1 MESHN
6 NNLTSSD
13 IDQLK
18 KKILSRSASFKK
30 KPTSEQPE
38 QFKFNNELPRNNEV
52 ANERDRS
59 NSYNSEDSVST
70 IQFDSNN
77 NNNAGQKIEESASSN
92 NINMNLQARVLAF
105 HEQRQNLKR
114 SSSIKKPSDIMKN
127 GSNNNSSEDFQQY
140 NNAIKISSKEKE
152 RSKNSPHM
160 EIFVPEKRT
169 SINSSNPGT
178 PSIDVVNKPLPPLP
192 TDKKRISSNPKDIV
206 EQQHSSSSN
215 SIANKTANHNSK
227 LIEKKMQKMSLLQ
240 NRNKNLSSLLPR
252 KKVFD
257 EETSSVSS
265 IVTTDSEPDFELE
278 SYNKKGGLPFMNNNS
293 SGNLDKNKKLSSSPT
308 QTRHFGSKPSSPFRA
323 TTFGITKEASERE
336 MNPKRKAPPVPSNFQ
351 FPTLNTQTPPQQSS
365 APIQNRSQQKIKMG
379 LSARRGLKLDIS
391 KMHKSSPST
400 SSTAS
405 SGNNP
410 GEFNLKLPGHAVKTS
425 VDMSHSTDS
434 ISSTDSTKSFMKNNN
449 NLSQLSSK
457 RNNNNNLR
465 NSVNTVGTDS
475 SNANNPNN
483 SLGSNS
489 QVGTI
494 FANFSKYL
502 NIKNGSLNFAGK
514 LSLSSEGINFSN
526 GSSFSITLDELEYVG
541 ELGRGNYGNVTKV
554 LHKPTQIIMA
564 MKEVR
569 LELDESKFRQILME
583 LDVLH
588 KCSSAYIVDFYGAFF
603 VEGAVYMCMECMDG
617 GSLDKLYSGKG
628 ACDENGNPLGV
639 PEPILAKIAISVI
652 SGLKVLK
659 DDHNIIH
666 RDVKPT
672 NILCSAKEG
681 TIKLCDFGVSGNLVA
696 SLAKTNIGCQ
706 SYMAPER
713 IKSFNPDAATYTVHS
728 DVWSLGLTLL
738 EVALGTYPY
747 PPETF
752 GNIFSQLSAIV
763 DGKPPSLPKD
773 RFSPLAQDF
782 INCCLEKKPEKRPV
796 YKELLEHPWLQ
807 KYEKEEVDMSGFF
820 TERLNKI
827 KEYELE
833 HNINQGDHGLDG
845 ESNSYMNTSMSSDS
859 NSIPPLHRGGLMS
872 S

>member
-1 MESHN
+1 MEA
-6 NNLTSSD
+6 NNLLPSD
-13 IDQLK
+13 INQLK
-18 KKILSRSASFKK
+18 KKILNRSASFKK
-30 KPTSEQPE
+30 KASNEQHDAP
-38 QFKFNNELPRNNEV
+38 KYNNDLAINEETKEDNDHSKNNNIEELNQNKPFDGNNN
-52 ANERDRS
+52 ATGQKL
-59 NSYNSEDSVST
+59 EDSV
-70 IQFDSNN
+70 
-77 NNNAGQKIEESASSN
+77 SSN
-92 NINMNLQARVLAF
+92 NINMNIQARVLAF

-114 SSSIKKPSDIMKN
+114 STSMKKPKDIIK
-127 GSNNNSSEDFQQY
+127 GLSNNNSNEDFSQY
-140 NNAIKISSKEKE
+140 NSNLSNEKEKPL
-152 RSKNSPHM
+152 SNAHSDNYLS
-160 EIFVPEKRT
+160 EKRG
-169 SINSSNPGT
+169 SVGNSSPST
-178 PSIDVVNKPLPPLP
+178 PIDVVNKPLPPLP
-192 TDKKRISSNPKDIV
+192 TDKKRTNPIPQENIDT
-206 EQQHSSSSN
+206 N

-227 LIEKKMQKMSLLQ
+227 LIEKKLQKMSLLQ
-240 NRNKNLSSLLPR
+240 NRSKNLSSLLPR

-257 EETSSVSS
+257 DETSSVSS
-265 IVTTDSEPDFELE
+265 IVTTDSDPDFENE
-278 SYNKKGGLPFMNNNS
+278 SNNKRGTQLPLPNNS
-293 SGNLDKNKKLSSSPT
+293 SASIDKGRKLSSSPT
-308 QTRHFGSKPSSPFRA
+308 QTRHFSTKPSSPFRT
-323 TTFGITKEASERE
+323 TTFGMNKEASERE

-351 FPTLNTQTPPQQSS
+351 FSTSNISTAQQSTT
-365 APIQNRSQQKIKMG
+365 PMQNRSQQKVKMG

-391 KMHKSSPST
+391 QMHKSNLST
-400 SSTAS
+400 SSVNS
-405 SGNNP
+405 NGNNTN
-410 GEFNLKLPGHAVKTS
+410 ETNLKLPVHSNKPS

-434 ISSTDSTKSFMKNNN
+434 ISSTDSMRSFLKNNVN
-449 NLSQLSSK
+449 SSQILSK
-457 RNNNNNLR
+457 RSNNLR
-465 NSVNTVGTDS
+465 NSLNTTGTDS
-475 SNANNPNN
+475 LNTNNPNN
-483 SLGSNS
+483 SIGSLS
-489 QVGTI
+489 GVGSI

-514 LSLSSEGINFSN
+514 LSLSSDGINFSN
-526 GSSFSITLDELEYVG
+526 GSSFSITLDELEYIG
-541 ELGRGNYGNVTKV
+541 ELGRGNYGNVSKV

-588 KCSSAYIVDFYGAFF
+588 KCSSPYIVDFYGAFF

-628 ACDENGNPLGV
+628 ACDDNGNPLGV
-639 PEPILAKIAISVI
+639 PEPILAKIAIAVI

-681 TIKLCDFGVSGNLVA
+681 TVKLCDFGVSGNLVA

-728 DVWSLGLTLL
+728 DIWSLGLTLL

-752 GNIFSQLSAIV
+752 DNIFSQLSAIV

-782 INCCLEKKPEKRPV
+782 INCCLQKDPEKRPY

-807 KYEKEEVDMSGFF
+807 KYEKEDVDMSGFF
-820 TERLNKI
+820 TERLKKI
-827 KEYELE
+827 HEYEIE
-833 HNINQGDHGLDG
+833 HNIHEGDQGINNG
-845 ESNSYMNTSMSSDS
+845 ENNSFINTSMSSES